1 MEGWRI
7 RLRKRRQGRE
17 MGEKG
22 LKVVRKEV
30 IVRTGTDILVVVVV
44 GWVFGVDEVCNL
56 RVSVHCSLWIF
67 QMLISLC
74 ERIASIFVLPEC
86 CRN

>member
-1 MEGWRI
+1 MTLMSIWLGLEADIVEGWRI

-30 IVRTGTDILVVVVV
+30 IVRTGTDIL
-44 GWVFGVDEVCNL
+44 GGFGGGVD
-56 RVSVHCSLWIF
+56 
-67 QMLISLC
+67 
-74 ERIASIFVLPEC
+74 
-86 CRN
+86 

>member
-1 MEGWRI
+1 MVGVRR

-30 IVRTGTDILVVVVV
+30 IVRTGMDILDCFGGGAKSGGNGSGLVVSAH
-44 GWVFGVDEVCNL
+44 
-56 RVSVHCSLWIF
+56 VS
-67 QMLISLC
+67 
-74 ERIASIFVLPEC
+74 
-86 CRN
+86 

>member
-1 MEGWRI
+1 MMSIWLGLEAGIVEGWRI

-44 GWVFGVDEVCNL
+44 G
-56 RVSVHCSLWIF
+56 
-67 QMLISLC
+67 
-74 ERIASIFVLPEC
+74 
-86 CRN
+86 

>member
-1 MEGWRI
+1 MSIWLGLEADIVEGWRI

-30 IVRTGTDILVVVVV
+30 IVRTGTDIL
-44 GWVFGVDEVCNL
+44 GGFGGGVD
-56 RVSVHCSLWIF
+56 
-67 QMLISLC
+67 
-74 ERIASIFVLPEC
+74 
-86 CRN
+86 

>member
-1 MEGWRI
+1 MSMWLGLEAEIVEGWRT

-30 IVRTGTDILVVVVV
+30 IVRTGTDILVDVV
-44 GWVFGVDEVCNL
+44 GCGVGCVFGGGGGWTV
-56 RVSVHCSLWIF
+56 
-67 QMLISLC
+67 
-74 ERIASIFVLPEC
+74 
-86 CRN
+86 